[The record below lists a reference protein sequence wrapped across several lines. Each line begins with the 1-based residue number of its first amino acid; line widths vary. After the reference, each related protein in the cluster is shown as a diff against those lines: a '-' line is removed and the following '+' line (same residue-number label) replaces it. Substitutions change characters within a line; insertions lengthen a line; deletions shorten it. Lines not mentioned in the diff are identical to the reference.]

1 MISGDEK
8 PFVGTKSVPMA
19 SNCPVQKPY
28 SFLDLPSRVL
38 EPCSFHGDH
47 MSKQNQKVGV
57 RQDESTDY
65 NLAQTVT
72 SPECLSASVL
82 TICQDIERSQI
93 REMISELKRQ
103 TAAVHMD
110 DLSRAQSMLIAQA
123 HTLDGLFAKLA
134 SQALTARNIEVME
147 RYMRLALKSQNQA
160 RATLQTLGELKTPKQ
175 IAFVRQANIGNQVQV
190 NNGSVPTRPQK
201 SQNAPTELLEV
212 THGELLDT
220 RTAST
225 TGGTDSAMA
234 PVGAKHRPRK
244 R

>member
-1 MISGDEK
+1 
-8 PFVGTKSVPMA
+8 
-19 SNCPVQKPY
+19 
-28 SFLDLPSRVL
+28 
-38 EPCSFHGDH
+38 

-57 RQDESTDY
+57 RQDESPNY

-147 RYMRLALKSQNQA
+147 RYMRLALKSQN
-160 RATLQTLGELKTPKQ
+160 
-175 IAFVRQANIGNQVQV
+175 
-190 NNGSVPTRPQK
+190 
-201 SQNAPTELLEV
+201 
-212 THGELLDT
+212 
-220 RTAST
+220 
-225 TGGTDSAMA
+225 
-234 PVGAKHRPRK
+234 RK
-244 R
+244 RPANSPSELQH